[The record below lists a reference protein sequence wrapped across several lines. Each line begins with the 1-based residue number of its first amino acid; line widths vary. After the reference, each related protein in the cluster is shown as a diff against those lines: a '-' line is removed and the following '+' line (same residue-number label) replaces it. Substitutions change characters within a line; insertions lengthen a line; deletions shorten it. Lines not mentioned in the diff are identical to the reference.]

1 MRPGHLLDTNVLIDL
16 SEGRP
21 PAVLLEAAHH
31 PPVLSTV
38 VLGEFLAG
46 LRHPERACT
55 RRAEAWIKGF
65 LLDVRV
71 VAVTADT
78 ASRYAD
84 LYLHRQ
90 RTGHPIPRNDLWI
103 AATAAERG
111 LTLLTCDQH
120 FADLPGV
127 DVEVVEPAGTEPD
140 AG

>member
-21 PAVLLEAAHH
+21 PPALLATPHRA
-31 PPVLSTV
+31 PVLSAV
-38 VLGEFLAG
+38 VIGEFLAG
-46 LRHPERACT
+46 LRHPERART
-55 RRAEAWIKGF
+55 RRAKAWLKGF
-65 LLDVRV
+65 LPDIRV
-71 VAVTADT
+71 VAVTVDT
-78 ASRYAD
+78 ASKYAD

-111 LTLLTCDQH
+111 LTLLTRDAH

-127 DVEVVEPAGTEPD
+127 DVEVVQPADPEPD
-140 AG
+140 AK

>member
-1 MRPGHLLDTNVLIDL
+1 MRSGHLLDTNVLIDL

-21 PAVLLEAAHH
+21 PAALLEAPRH

-46 LRHPERACT
+46 LRHPERART
-55 RRAEAWIKGF
+55 RHARAWLKGF

-71 VAVTADT
+71 VTVTVDT

-90 RTGHPIPRNDLWI
+90 RNGHPIPRNDLWI
-103 AATAAERG
+103 AATATEQG
-111 LTLLTCDQH
+111 LTLLTRDQH
-120 FADLPGV
+120 FEGLPGV
-127 DVEVVEPAGTEPD
+127 DVEVTT
-140 AG
+140 